1 MRWIGL
7 GESFLSAAIQY
18 DRRHLTGIAAPSMF
32 SDIRRIMVWLAAGA
46 ALLILLPALSEFSDR
61 PYFWIIGI
69 VAVLA
74 VAVTFHFLIE
84 SFLAAGSRALPSRQ
98 DGCTRHRLGWGAVVL
113 VGIIS
118 AGIAL
123 AILYVL
129 QGSEPFWLWSL
140 SILGIAGCIYFVVA
154 TVLYR
159 VVCDERVLWVRGSLL
174 RWNCHEWDDLASI
187 YHNDSGEHSWLR
199 YSYSQLRLRFTR
211 TEFVELPACITG
223 YDNLLAV
230 ANAALERNNLD
241 KGDDDA

>member
-1 MRWIGL
+1 MIRDIVRILIWV
-7 GESFLSAAIQY
+7 AAFAVGPVA
-18 DRRHLTGIAAPSMF
+18 L
-32 SDIRRIMVWLAAGA
+32 VWLGPQDGIFRT
-46 ALLILLPALSEFSDR
+46 ILLVGVL
-61 PYFWIIGI
+61 IIWL
-69 VAVLA
+69 VSLC
-74 VAVTFHFLIE
+74 FLIE
-84 SFLAAGSRALPSRQ
+84 SFLAAGSGAPPSRR
-98 DGCTRHRLGWGAVVL
+98 DGSTVHRLGWGVVVL

-118 AGIAL
+118 AGVAL

-129 QGSEPFWLWSL
+129 QDSEPFWFWSL

-159 VVCDERVLWVRGSLL
+159 VICDERVLRVRGSLL

-199 YSYSQLRLRFTR
+199 YSYSQLRMRFTH

-223 YDNLLAV
+223 YDDLIAV
-230 ANAALERNNLD
+230 ANEALERNNLD

>member
-1 MRWIGL
+1 
-7 GESFLSAAIQY
+7 
-18 DRRHLTGIAAPSMF
+18 
-32 SDIRRIMVWLAAGA
+32 MV
-46 ALLILLPALSEFSDR
+46 F
-61 PYFWIIGI
+61 
-69 VAVLA
+69 
-74 VAVTFHFLIE
+74 
-84 SFLAAGSRALPSRQ
+84 
-98 DGCTRHRLGWGAVVL
+98 

-199 YSYSQLRLRFTR
+199 YSYRQLRLRFTR